1 MKQTVGEDDTYRRQG
16 SIDHSQI
23 TSTSGRAGAL
33 PRNLIVVARTASG
46 R

>member
-16 SIDHSQI
+16 SIDHSQ
-23 TSTSGRAGAL
+23 TTFMSGRAGAL
-33 PRNLIVVARTASG
+33 PRNLIVVPRTTSE